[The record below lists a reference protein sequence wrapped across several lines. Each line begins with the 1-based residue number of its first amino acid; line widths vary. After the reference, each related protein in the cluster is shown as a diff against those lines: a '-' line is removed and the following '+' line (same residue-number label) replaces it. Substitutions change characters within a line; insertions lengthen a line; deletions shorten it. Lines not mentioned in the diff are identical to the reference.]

1 MRVPTYNRQTQTT
14 AKTGAI
20 NFSVRAN
27 PGTLAQGQRG
37 VASAFAEA
45 EKAAV
50 NWYADEQKLKRADEL
65 NKKEIELDAALNQLK
80 NDQRTRNPNLILD
93 GDPAKNELSFSELAT
108 QTLDKIAGEIQDKRV
123 KRAFLSAARQ
133 TINSTQISVNQDAR
147 NRLIDSAAASALQKA
162 AALEDKIVMGNGAE
176 RAAAKLKLFGGKDAN
191 GTNVLGAYYQMAAD
205 GLIKQV
211 KAFELTRKA
220 EVSVRDRQKAADA
233 AILQQNTN
241 DRVITA
247 GDVTLPIETR
257 RNAVENGNKEI
268 VAAVA
273 KNTITR
279 EEGQELT
286 KKATDDTVRAIGL
299 GLLTSSSD
307 ATGTAL
313 AIASGN
319 IPQDPILDSMLKT
332 MDPSD
337 KQKVFTDLFNIATK
351 IDTERR
357 EQEEERDELA
367 DAANVRMYESI
378 INTDTSDEN
387 ALNLAKKNH
396 QTLLQRNW
404 YNPTQRKAAETFLGL
419 KKETQTGSE
428 VKTTTEAL
436 KVLNRADNDNI
447 LTVDLVDQYAG
458 QLSRSDYNA
467 FYKRAIAEGKDGRTA
482 AKALISSKL
491 RYNEFKDSN
500 NALNDAADRIFQQSM
515 FELDDWL
522 NTSKEEGGGQ
532 GATYQQVVAK
542 AREINS
548 SNETEYMKL
557 MREAFISYLQ
567 SSQTLVPNLPVD
579 LDNPVNSAKEWLATQ
594 NQTDPII
601 RGITQTI
608 QSYVKIGVR

>member
-1 MRVPTYNRQTQTT
+1 
-14 AKTGAI
+14 
-20 NFSVRAN
+20 
-27 PGTLAQGQRG
+27 
-37 VASAFAEA
+37 
-45 EKAAV
+45 
-50 NWYADEQKLKRADEL
+50 
-65 NKKEIELDAALNQLK
+65 
-80 NDQRTRNPNLILD
+80 
-93 GDPAKNELSFSELAT
+93 
-108 QTLDKIAGEIQDKRV
+108 
-123 KRAFLSAARQ
+123 
-133 TINSTQISVNQDAR
+133 
-147 NRLIDSAAASALQKA
+147 
-162 AALEDKIVMGNGAE
+162 MGNGAE

-279 EEGQELT
+279 EEGQELIA
-286 KKATDDTVRAIGL
+286 KATDDTVRAIGL

-387 ALNLAKKNH
+387 ALNIAKKNH

-428 VKTTTEAL
+428 VKTTAEAL

-482 AKALISSKL
+482 AKALISSRL

-500 NALNDAADRIFQQSM
+500 NALGDAADMMFQQSM

-522 NTSKEEGGGQ
+522 NTPKERAAARVPPISKSWQ
-532 GATYQQVVAK
+532 
-542 AREINS
+542 R
-548 SNETEYMKL
+548 
-557 MREAFISYLQ
+557 
-567 SSQTLVPNLPVD
+567 LV
-579 LDNPVNSAKEWLATQ
+579 K
-594 NQTDPII
+594 
-601 RGITQTI
+601 
-608 QSYVKIGVR
+608 

>member
-1 MRVPTYNRQTQTT
+1 MRVPTYQRQTGAT

-27 PGTLAQGQRG
+27 PGALAQGQRG
-37 VASAFAEA
+37 VGAAFASA

-50 NWYADEQKLKRADEL
+50 DWYAQEQKLKRADEL
-65 NKKEIELDAALNQLK
+65 SKKEIELDNALTQLK
-80 NDQRTRNPNLILD
+80 NDQRNRNPNFILD
-93 GDPAKNELSFSELAT
+93 GDPAKNELSFNQLAV
-108 QTLDKIAGEIQDKRV
+108 DKLNEIAAGIQDKRV
-123 KRAFLSAARQ
+123 KRAFLSGSRQ
-133 TINSTQISVNQDAR
+133 TVNSTQISVNQDAR
-147 NRLIDSAAASALQKA
+147 NRLIDSAAASALQA
-162 AALEDKIVMGNGAE
+162 AANLEDKIVMGNGAE
-176 RAAAKLKLFGGKDAN
+176 RAAASLKLFGGQDAN
-191 GTNVLGAYYQMAAD
+191 GNNVLGAYYQMAAD

-268 VAAVA
+268 TAAVA
-273 KNTITR
+273 NNTITM
-279 EEGQELT
+279 EEGQELIA
-286 KKATDDTVRAIGL
+286 KATDDTVRAIGL
-299 GLLTSSSD
+299 GLLTSSGD

-319 IPQDPILDSMLKT
+319 VPQDPILDSMLKT

-337 KQKVFTDLFNIATK
+337 KQKVFTDLFTIATK

-357 EQEEERDELA
+357 EQEEAEEEKA
-367 DAANVRMYESI
+367 DAANVSLYESI
-378 INTDTSDEN
+378 INTDISDEE
-387 ALNLAKKNH
+387 ALNTALQNH

-419 KKETQTGSE
+419 KKEKQAGTE
-428 VKTTTEAL
+428 VKTTPEAL

-458 QLSRSDYNA
+458 QLSISDYNA

-482 AKALISSKL
+482 AKGLISSRL

-500 NALNDAADRIFQQSM
+500 NALGDAADMMFQQSM

-522 NTSKEEGGGQ
+522 NTPKAQGGGQ
-532 GATYQQVVAK
+532 GATYQQVVTK

-548 SNETEYMKL
+548 GNEAEYMTMMK
-557 MREAFISYLQ
+557 EAFISYLQ

-579 LDNPVNSAKEWLATQ
+579 LDNPINSAKEWLATQ
-594 NQTDPII
+594 NQSDPII